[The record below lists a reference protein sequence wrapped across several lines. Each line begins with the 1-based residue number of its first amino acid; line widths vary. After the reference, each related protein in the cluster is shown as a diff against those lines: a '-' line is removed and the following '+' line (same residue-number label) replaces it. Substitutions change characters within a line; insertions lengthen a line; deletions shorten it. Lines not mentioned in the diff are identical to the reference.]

1 MSYTVNDTCN
11 IFYNVV
17 LEDIADHFKK
27 SAVMTPE
34 LQAVCDRLKKPA
46 SGGPTN
52 SKETKKPRKSPKL
65 TGYNVYMREHRDQVR
80 QDNPTLNSQQ
90 IVTLMASG
98 WKKHTDEFKHAF
110 NERAA
115 EIQKERDAVA
125 TE

>member
-1 MSYTVNDTCN
+1 MSHAVNHTCN

-17 LEDIADHFKK
+17 LEDIAEHFKK

-34 LQAVCDRLKKPA
+34 LQTVCDRLKKPA
-46 SGGPTN
+46 SGEATN
-52 SKETKKPRKSPKL
+52 AKETKKPRKSPKL

-98 WKKHTDEFKHAF
+98 WKKHTDEFKNAF
-110 NERAA
+110 NERAV
-115 EIQKERDAVA
+115 ELQKARDAVT